1 MCFSLIPYIAF
12 NWAHFPYVLPFSCAR
27 INKICVLGLGFLD
40 YMVVKTLGSFHKLV
54 VSKLE
59 DDACSEVA
67 SESA

>member
-1 MCFSLIPYIAF
+1 MLYVGSVYTSTFSFLTFA
-12 NWAHFPYVLPFSCAR
+12 CTR